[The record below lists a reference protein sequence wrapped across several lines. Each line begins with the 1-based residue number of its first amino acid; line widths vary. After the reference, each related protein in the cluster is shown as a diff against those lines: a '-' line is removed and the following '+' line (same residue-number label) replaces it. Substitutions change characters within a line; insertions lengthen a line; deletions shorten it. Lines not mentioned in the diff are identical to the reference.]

1 MHVYIHIRICIY
13 VYICIYIYIYIYK
26 YIYIHILIMLRKFL
40 KKYVLFG
47 KIKQQTVFAIF
58 TNTGTVLNSVIM

>member
-1 MHVYIHIRICIY
+1 MFTYIY
-13 VYICIYIYIYIYK
+13 VYI

-40 KKYVLFG
+40 KKYALLG

-58 TNTGTVLNSVIM
+58 TNTATVLNSVIM